1 MLNFVMCLAAGM
13 GVTMWRQPELFH
25 ALWKGSSDT
34 EQMDQGI
41 RAWGMRMMAGAL
53 LYLFCLIVML
63 ISEWQM

>member
-25 ALWKGSSDT
+25 ALWKVSSDT